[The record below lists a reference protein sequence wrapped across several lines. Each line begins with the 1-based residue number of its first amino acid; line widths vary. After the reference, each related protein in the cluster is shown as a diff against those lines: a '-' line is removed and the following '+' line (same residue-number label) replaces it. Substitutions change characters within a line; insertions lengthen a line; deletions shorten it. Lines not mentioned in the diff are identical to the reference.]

1 MKGEKMVNQVY
12 EENVYNGGVSMGIK
26 IENRGLLLVLGVE
39 RDFRRSAKKALKKKI
54 DSTIELLDEMR
65 AGIT

>member
-1 MKGEKMVNQVY
+1 MVNQVY

-65 AGIT
+65 ARIT